1 MGELLKIL
9 PGTGRG
15 TAERSSV
22 VAGTLSPRSLRSR
35 PLHHAAHGSPPRS
48 GEDLL
53 SNIAANV
60 HGRRMTISSNNAT
73 PHGSMSDRPSR
84 ARTRR
89 TVNIVNFRGV

>member
-1 MGELLKIL
+1 MAKLKIL

-22 VAGTLSPRSLRSR
+22 VEGAPSVSLR
-35 PLHHAAHGSPPRS
+35 LPPHRS

-53 SNIAANV
+53 SYSRAYV
-60 HGRRMTISSNNAT
+60 HGRRMTISTHDTAAFSSAAKRLA
-73 PHGSMSDRPSR
+73 H

-89 TVNIVNFRGV
+89 AVNIVNFRAGGR